1 MSYDDIWILARFY
14 RCLSE
19 ATCKTLKKP
28 LHFECRYMN
37 EENLVKND
45 FLDLKVVLILYK
57 IKVLRVLSL
66 IPRSTIRMFSWYERC
81 LTCSDFRLF

>member
-1 MSYDDIWILARFY
+1 
-14 RCLSE
+14 
-19 ATCKTLKKP
+19 
-28 LHFECRYMN
+28 MN